1 MGKLRAIGV
10 DPGLARTGYGVIEI
24 VEKRGVVRAWDC
36 LSTNPKDP
44 TPQRLQSI
52 FLDFEKIFQ
61 KWDARIVI
69 IEDIFVLPRFPKAAL
84 QLGAVR
90 GIVALAAACNNLEV
104 MELKPTEIKAALTG
118 NGRAN
123 KDQVEKAVRK
133 ILGIKEP
140 IKSEHAS
147 DALALALVGLSRSNA
162 VRW

>member
-1 MGKLRAIGV
+1 MAKLRAIGV
-10 DPGLARTGYGVIEI
+10 DPGLAKTGYGVIEI
-24 VEKRGVVRAWDC
+24 VEKRGIVRAWDC

-52 FLDFEKIFQ
+52 FLDFEKILQ
-61 KWDARIVI
+61 KWDAQLLIL
-69 IEDIFVLPRFPKAAL
+69 EDIFVLPRFPKAAL

-90 GIVALAAACNNLEV
+90 GIVALAAAHNNLEV

-133 ILGIKEP
+133 ILGIKEQ

-147 DALALALVGLSRSNA
+147 DALALALVGLSRANA